1 MYKIIHVFLRK
12 TEYEFV
18 NFILFICEYIIFDS
32 IYL

>member
-1 MYKIIHVFLRK
+1 MYKIIHVFLRN

-18 NFILFICEYIIFDS
+18 NFILFIWEYILDS

>member
-1 MYKIIHVFLRK
+1 MYKIIHEFQRN

-18 NFILFICEYIIFDS
+18 HFIFFICEYIFDS